1 MLRRDSISNTIHSN
15 KIETDT
21 SSSEEDMLNLLNYDE
36 KVEPKI
42 KKTEMIDL
50 WTKMTDLLKN
60 QIREESQHAN
70 DHIKR
75 RHF

>member
-1 MLRRDSISNTIHSN
+1 MLRRDSISNTIQSN

-21 SSSEEDMLNLLNYDE
+21 SSSEEDMLNLLNQDE

>member
-1 MLRRDSISNTIHSN
+1 
-15 KIETDT
+15 
-21 SSSEEDMLNLLNYDE
+21 MLNLLNQDE